1 MVRAP
6 NIVVRGFTA
15 EDAGRVSELIRSTL
29 FTSNAADYPRAE
41 LESLAEWYSAAGLV
55 SRLPIARRI
64 VALAEDGAD
73 TIIGTAA
80 RRENRLEAFFVH
92 PDWQG
97 RGVGSLLLEA
107 LEEDAR
113 LDALRAV
120 WLESSL
126 TAVGFY
132 AKRGFAAVGA
142 ARDGGDGLI
151 VPMRKRLPV
160 GLP

>member
-1 MVRAP
+1 MVLAP
-6 NIVVRGFTA
+6 NIVVRSFVA
-15 EDAGRVSELIRSTL
+15 EDAERVSELIRSTL
-29 FTSNAADYPRAE
+29 FTSNAGDYPRAE

-55 SRLPIARRI
+55 SRLPVARRI
-64 VALAEDGAD
+64 VAFAEDGAD
-73 TIIGTAA
+73 TIVGTAA
-80 RRENRLEAFFVH
+80 RRENRFEAFFVH

-113 LDALRAV
+113 TDALRAV

-132 AKRGFAAVGA
+132 TKRGFVAVGA
-142 ARDGGDGLI
+142 PRDEGDGLVI
-151 VPMRKRLPV
+151 PMRKRLPF